1 VGRGNI
7 VMAELLK
14 NVYNRDF
21 LSSFGSKIQSEY
33 KSFNTAAFI
42 DAVMD
47 REWDNLPL
55 KARMRKITNSLGPL
69 LPGSYKKAIQI
80 LSSIADNC
88 VGFPYLIFP
97 DFVALYGLEEKNWEI
112 SMLALEYFTQKSS
125 AEFAIRPFILKDPKK
140 VMKQMK
146 AWAKNPNEHVR
157 RLSSEGCRPRLPW
170 GESLPV
176 FKKDPAPVFSI
187 LELLKDD
194 PSLYVRKSVANN
206 LNDISK
212 DNPDMVLSTAKHWK
226 GVSSNTDWIIRRGCR
241 TLIKKTNPHAL
252 KLFGY
257 ENSPAKGLLVSKASL
272 SLQPEKL
279 HIGDS
284 GKIQYNLTVRLGKPI
299 HIRIEYGI
307 DFVKAN
313 GHISQKAF
321 LISDKTIEGGLSI
334 SGTRLHRWVDLTT
347 RRHYPGDHKISL
359 IVNGQEVSAKTL
371 KLLPENN

>member
-1 VGRGNI
+1 
-7 VMAELLK
+7 MAVLLK
-14 NVYNRDF
+14 DIYNREF
-21 LSSFGSKIQSEY
+21 LSDFGSKIQSVY
-33 KSFNTAAFI
+33 KPFNTAIFI
-42 DAVMD
+42 DVVMD
-47 REWDNLPL
+47 KEWNNLPL
-55 KARMRKITNSLGPL
+55 KARMRKITKSLGPL

-80 LSSIADNC
+80 LSGIADNC

-97 DFVALYGLEEKNWEI
+97 DFVAFYGLEEKNWEL
-112 SMLALEYFTQKSS
+112 SMQTLEYFTQKSS
-125 AEFAIRPFILKDPKK
+125 AEFAIRSFILKDPKK

-146 AWAKNPNEHVR
+146 AWAKNSNEHVR

-176 FKKDPAPVFSI
+176 FKKDPAPVFAI

-194 PSLYVRKSVANN
+194 SSLYVRKSVANN

-212 DNPDMVLSTAKHWK
+212 DNPDMVLSTAKRWK
-226 GVSSNTDWIIRRGCR
+226 GVSPNTDWIIRRGCR
-241 TLIKKTNPHAL
+241 TLVKKANSQAL
-252 KLFGY
+252 KLFNY
-257 ENSPAKGLLVSKASL
+257 ASPSVKDPLVSGVSL
-272 SLQPEKL
+272 SLQPQKL

-284 GKIQYNLTVRLGKPI
+284 GEIRYNLTVRLGKPI

-313 GHISQKAF
+313 GHISHKAF

-347 RRHYPGDHKISL
+347 RRHYPGEHKITL
-359 IVNGQEVSAKTL
+359 VVNGQEIATKTL
-371 KLLPENN
+371 KLLSKKN